1 MVKNTILEFTAIASK
16 LAIYCVKRI
25 MNVLPSDTEI
35 TTMIKRFATI
45 TVLMLFFASSA
56 SFSATQQEKG
66 IERITLQKT
75 DVIGSQELPRI
86 VSIISWK
93 KTKPTDLPLLHK
105 QLKMDFNPIDE
116 KEFSREVAYRQQM
129 KGQ

>member
-1 MVKNTILEFTAIASK
+1 MVKKILVKFTAIASK
-16 LAIYCVKRI
+16 LAIFYVKRI
-25 MNVLPSDTEI
+25 MNILPSEIEI
-35 TTMIKRFATI
+35 TTMIKRS
-45 TVLMLFFASSA
+45 TVIIALMLFFVSSA
-56 SFSATQQEKG
+56 SFSAAQQEKG
-66 IERITLQKT
+66 VERITLQKT

-93 KTKPTDLPLLHK
+93 KTKPMDLPLLHK
-105 QLKMDFNPIDE
+105 QLQMDFNPIDE